1 MRLKKFKKG
10 EAIFSFASN
19 VLDYILY
26 SRNFLNSEKKERR
39 EAQLAKKAETIKAFA
54 SEVVLQSPTQ
64 MLIDG
69 RPYILEK
76 NYRNGFEV
84 EKLEERFSNILTKY
98 DYIVGDWVMSN
109 CGCGA
114 FMLQVVIK
122 EHQRKVLNVCKIIFT
137 NIVILAVLILSC
149 AI

>member
-1 MRLKKFKKG
+1 M
-10 EAIFSFASN
+10 
-19 VLDYILY
+19 
-26 SRNFLNSEKKERR
+26 NSEKKERR

-98 DYIVGDWVMSN
+98 DYIVGDW
-109 CGCGA
+109 GYEQLRLRG